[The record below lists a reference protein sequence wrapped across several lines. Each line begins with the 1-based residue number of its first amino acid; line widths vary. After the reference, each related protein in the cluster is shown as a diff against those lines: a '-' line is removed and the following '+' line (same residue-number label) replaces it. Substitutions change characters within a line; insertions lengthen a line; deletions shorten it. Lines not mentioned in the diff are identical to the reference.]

1 MMCFINPQPFT
12 KAIFVICKGISEELK
27 LNTHG
32 LDTKH
37 YPKQYKIGAMDIACA
52 GACRGGFP
60 GVSGNPFWIS
70 LLQLSA
76 SQIVY
81 QLYLTKTISII
92 GKNLTIQ

>member
-37 YPKQYKIGAMDIACA
+37 YPENYKIGAMDIACGYHSYLFSIA
-52 GACRGGFP
+52 RCHKL
-60 GVSGNPFWIS
+60 VSHIP
-70 LLQLSA
+70 
-76 SQIVY
+76 
-81 QLYLTKTISII
+81 
-92 GKNLTIQ
+92 